1 MKKHTHIGVYG
12 IVENCGRILLVKKQR
27 GPYTGKWDLPGG
39 GVEMGEDSIETLER
53 EMQEECGYQVK
64 KAELVDVLNNRIT
77 YCNEQNE
84 MEELTLL
91 SIVYKV
97 TLRDYVLQNSAK
109 ILENEDVSS
118 SKWSGITEMDEHC
131 LTPLA
136 LFACH
141 RQISRKFSCKNDTP
155 V

>member
-1 MKKHTHIGVYG
+1 MRKHTHIGVYG
-12 IVENCGRILLVKKQR
+12 IVADRGRILLVKKQR

-53 EMQEECGYQVK
+53 EMEEECGYQVK
-64 KAELVDVLNNRIT
+64 NAELVDVLNNRIT
-77 YCNEQNE
+77 YCNDQNE

-97 TLRDYVLQNSAK
+97 TPKDCDLQNSSK
-109 ILENEDVSS
+109 ILTTEDVSS
-118 SKWSGITEMDEHC
+118 SEWCNITEIDEHD

-136 LFACH
+136 LFAYQ
-141 RQISRKFSCKNDTP
+141 REINR
-155 V
+155 